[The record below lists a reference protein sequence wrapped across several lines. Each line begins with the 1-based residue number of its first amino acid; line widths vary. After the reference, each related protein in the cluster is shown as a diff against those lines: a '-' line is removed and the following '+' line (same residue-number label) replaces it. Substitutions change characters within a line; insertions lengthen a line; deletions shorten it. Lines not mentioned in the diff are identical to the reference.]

1 MSTIEKQPSALRER
15 IPVAVLAATGTVGQR
30 FVSLLADHP
39 WFKVQV
45 VTASERSAGQ
55 RYADAAPWVVPGD
68 VPSETADLI
77 VQPTDDAGALG
88 SEVRLVFSALPTEVA
103 REVEPELA
111 AAGYLLCTNAS
122 AMRMVPDVPLLIP
135 DINPDHVYLIDAQR
149 EQRGWEGL
157 IVASPNC
164 STTGVV
170 FPFKAL
176 QDAFGLRRAHAV
188 TMQAA
193 SGAGYPGV
201 PSLDMLDN
209 VVPYISGEEEKVE
222 NEPRKMLGQLVD
234 GAIEMAE
241 MTISAQTNRV
251 PVVDGHL
258 AAISVELGREASI
271 PEVVEAMR
279 TYQAPQAV
287 RDLPTAPEYPIVV
300 RDEPDRPQPRRDR
313 DAGYG
318 MVITVG
324 RIQPCPVFDV
334 KLVSLVHNTLRG
346 AASGAIL
353 NAEWLV
359 ASGYLGD
366 TLRADVALNSTR
378 QMA

>member
-1 MSTIEKQPSALRER
+1 MSTIEKQPTVLRER
-15 IPVAVLAATGTVGQR
+15 IPVAVLAATGAVGQR

-39 WFKVQV
+39 WFEVQV

-55 RYADAAPWVVPGD
+55 RYADAASWVVPGD
-68 VPSETADLI
+68 VPATTADLI
-77 VQPTDDAGALG
+77 VQPTDDASALG
-88 SEVRLVFSALPTEVA
+88 ADVRLVFSALPTEVA
-103 REVEPELA
+103 REVEPGLA
-111 AAGYLLCTNAS
+111 AAGYLVCTNAS

-149 EQRGWEGL
+149 ERRGWEGL

-164 STTGVV
+164 STTGVI

-176 QDAFGLRRAHAV
+176 QDAFGLRRAHVV

-201 PSLDMLDN
+201 PSLDMIDN
-209 VVPYISGEEEKVE
+209 MVPYIGGEEEKVE

-234 GAIEMAE
+234 GAIELAGV
-241 MTISAQTNRV
+241 TISAQTNRV
-251 PVVDGHL
+251 PVVDGHM
-258 AAISVELGREASI
+258 AAISIELGREASI
-271 PEVVEAMR
+271 AEVVDAMR
-279 TYQAPQAV
+279 TYQAPPAVQA
-287 RDLPTAPEYPIVV
+287 LPSAPAYPIVV

-313 DAGYG
+313 DTGDG

-324 RIQPCPVFDV
+324 RVQPCPVLDV

-366 TLRADVALNSTR
+366 TLRADVTVGATR